1 MGRLV
6 YSWRQ
11 VSSPKVRETRA
22 PKVSELRSV
31 ADQLDPKY
39 QFILQAPDVDPE
51 GNPTLVKFS
60 RKNQAQYI
68 GSETPEGKTNQVV
81 IGVQ

>member
-1 MGRLV
+1 MMTLCYVMVQRV

-11 VSSPKVRETRA
+11 ANSRKFVKHVHR
-22 PKVSELRSV
+22 KLRSYVV

-51 GNPTLVKFS
+51 GNPTLV
-60 RKNQAQYI
+60 
-68 GSETPEGKTNQVV
+68 V
-81 IGVQ
+81 